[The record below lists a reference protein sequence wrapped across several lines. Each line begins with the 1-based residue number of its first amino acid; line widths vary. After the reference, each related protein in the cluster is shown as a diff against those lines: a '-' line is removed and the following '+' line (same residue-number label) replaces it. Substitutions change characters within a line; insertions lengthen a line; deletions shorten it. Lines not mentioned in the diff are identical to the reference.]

1 MKTLFVKT
9 IEIRTDMEYN
19 YDQKI
24 STSLENYL
32 PNQQLADIMRYE
44 TDIDSQSTQEM

>member
-24 STSLENYL
+24 STSLEM